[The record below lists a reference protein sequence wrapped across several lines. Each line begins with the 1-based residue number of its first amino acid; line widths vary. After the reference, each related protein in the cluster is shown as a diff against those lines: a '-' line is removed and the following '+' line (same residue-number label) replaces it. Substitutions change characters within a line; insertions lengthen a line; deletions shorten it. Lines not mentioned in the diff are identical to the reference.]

1 MSITCLLAW
10 ALALL
15 ILPFLIIERLI
26 ETQPERIQRL
36 HRQGYSQRAIAERLS
51 ITRHRVRVALA

>member
-1 MSITCLLAW
+1 MSTTCLLAW

-36 HRQGYSQRAIAERLS
+36 HRQGHSQRAIAERLNV
-51 ITRHRVRVALA
+51 TRHRVRQALT

>member
-1 MSITCLLAW
+1 MSTTCLLAW

-15 ILPFLIIERLI
+15 VAPLLILERLT
-26 ETQPERIQRL
+26 ETQPEQIQRL
-36 HRQGYSQRAIAERLS
+36 HRQGHSQRAIAERLG

>member
-1 MSITCLLAW
+1 MSITCLVAW

-26 ETQPERIQRL
+26 ETQPEQIRRL
-36 HRQGYSQRAIAERLS
+36 HRQGHSQRAIAERLG